1 MGMKNNSKAY
11 VLMLVTMLLL
21 TGITVYADT
30 SGFEHSS
37 KGYYTV
43 FEQGTEKEIF
53 ATSWEVDVGDKYHS
67 TENKMYEV
75 VEVDRDGK
83 KAYAKFIEDVK
94 MPEIDEIFVTET
106 MQTARRERQVALYF
120 SHNAESYVPTDGT
133 DSKPGRGGIVEV
145 GEAFKKGF
153 EKYGVKASVD
163 TTSHEPH
170 DANSYVRSRRT
181 ATRLLQK
188 GPDAIFDI
196 HRDAIPKEHYI
207 TTVNETPAAKIR
219 IVLGRR
225 NQNLKANEELAR
237 KIKALS
243 DNSYPGF
250 VRDIFY
256 ARGNY
261 NQDLAPRVLL
271 FEFGTHEH
279 TRERA
284 ENSAEIFAEIVTK
297 AMYGGTTV
305 KGERVQGEQQSSEGT
320 GSGLTWLFVIAGLGG
335 LVYLLLSTGG
345 REMFSKVRGFAKRE
359 FGSFL
364 ARRNKRDGE
373 K

>member
-1 MGMKNNSKAY
+1 M
-11 VLMLVTMLLL
+11 
-21 TGITVYADT
+21 
-30 SGFEHSS
+30 
-37 KGYYTV
+37 
-43 FEQGTEKEIF
+43 
-53 ATSWEVDVGDKYHS
+53 
-67 TENKMYEV
+67 
-75 VEVDRDGK
+75 
-83 KAYAKFIEDVK
+83 
-94 MPEIDEIFVTET
+94 
-106 MQTARRERQVALYF
+106 
-120 SHNAESYVPTDGT
+120 
-133 DSKPGRGGIVEV
+133 
-145 GEAFKKGF
+145 
-153 EKYGVKASVD
+153 
-163 TTSHEPH
+163 
-170 DANSYVRSRRT
+170 
-181 ATRLLQK
+181 LQK

-207 TTVNETPAAKIR
+207 TTINETPAARIR

-237 KIKALS
+237 KIKAIS
-243 DNSYPGF
+243 DDTHPGF

-284 ENSAEIFAEIVTK
+284 ENSAGIFAEIVTK
-297 AMYGGTTV
+297 ALYGGTTA
-305 KGERVQGEQQSSEGT
+305 KGERVQGEQQSSKGT

-335 LVYLLLSTGG
+335 LAFLLLSTGG

>member
-1 MGMKNNSKAY
+1 MKNKTTISIFILIA
-11 VLMLVTMLLL
+11 VSLLA
-21 TGITVYADT
+21 GVVAYADT
-30 SGFEHSS
+30 GGFEHSS
-37 KGYYTV
+37 RGYYV
-43 FEQGTEKEIF
+43 VYEEDTEDEVF

-67 TENKMYEV
+67 TDDKLYEV
-75 VEVDRDGK
+75 VEVDRDNK
-83 KAYAKFIEDVK
+83 KAFARFVEDVK

-106 MQTARRERQVALYF
+106 MQVAEKEKRIALYF

-133 DSKPGRGGIVEV
+133 HSKPGRGGIVEV

-153 EKYGVKASVD
+153 EKYGVKTTVN

-181 ATRLLQK
+181 AMKLLQE

-207 TTVNETPAAKIR
+207 DTINETPVAKIR

-237 KIKALS
+237 KIKAIA
-243 DNSYPGF
+243 DDTHPGF
-250 VRDIFY
+250 IKDFFY

-261 NQDLAPRVLL
+261 NQDLARGPCCS
-271 FEFGTHEH
+271 
-279 TRERA
+279 
-284 ENSAEIFAEIVTK
+284 NSGPMSTPGKGRRTVPDFAEIVTK
-297 AMYGGTTV
+297 ALYGGAT
-305 KGERVQGEQQSSEGT
+305 ERAEVQGAQESSEGS
-320 GSGLTWLFVIAGLGG
+320 GSGIAWLVAIAGLGG
-335 LVYLLLSTGG
+335 LAFLFLSTGAG
-345 REMFSKVRGFAKRE
+345 VFSKAKGFARKE

-364 ARRNKRDGE
+364 ARRNKRDGD

>member
-1 MGMKNNSKAY
+1 MKNKMTISIFILIA
-11 VLMLVTMLLL
+11 VSLLA
-21 TGITVYADT
+21 GVVAYADT
-30 SGFEHSS
+30 GGFEHSS
-37 KGYYTV
+37 RGYYV
-43 FEQGTEKEIF
+43 VYEEDTEDEVF
-53 ATSWEVDVGDKYHS
+53 ATSWEVDVGDEYHS
-67 TENKMYEV
+67 TDDKLYEV
-75 VEVDRDGK
+75 VEVDRDNK
-83 KAYAKFIEDVK
+83 KAFARFVEDVK

-106 MQTARRERQVALYF
+106 MQVAEKEKRIALYF

-133 DSKPGRGGIVEV
+133 HSKPGRGGIVEV

-153 EKYGVKASVD
+153 EKYGVKTTVN

-181 ATRLLQK
+181 AMKLLQE

-207 TTVNETPAAKIR
+207 DTINETPVAKIR

-237 KIKALS
+237 KIKAIA
-243 DNSYPGF
+243 DDTHPGF
-250 VRDIFY
+250 IKDFFY

-261 NQDLAPRVLL
+261 NQDLAPRALL

-284 ENSAEIFAEIVTK
+284 ENSAGIFAEIVTK
-297 AMYGGTTV
+297 ALYGGATE
-305 KGERVQGEQQSSEGT
+305 KGGGVQGAQESSEGS
-320 GSGLTWLFVIAGLGG
+320 GSGIAWLVAIAGLGG
-335 LVYLLLSTGG
+335 LAFLFLSTGG
-345 REMFSKVRGFAKRE
+345 REFFSKAKGFARKE

-364 ARRNKRDGE
+364 ARRNKRDGD

>member
-1 MGMKNNSKAY
+1 MKNKGKMYIPVIIA
-11 VLMLVTMLLL
+11 LLL
-21 TGITVYADT
+21 LVGAKAYADT
-30 SGFEHSS
+30 NGFEHSS
-37 KGYYTV
+37 KGYYVV
-43 FEQGTEKEIF
+43 FEQGSEREIF
-53 ATSWEVDVGDKYHS
+53 ATSWEVDVGDRYHS
-67 TENKMYEV
+67 TDNKMYEV

-83 KAYAKFIEDVK
+83 KAYAKFVEDVK

-106 MQTARRERQVALYF
+106 MQTAQKGKQVALYF

-153 EKYGVKASVD
+153 EKFGVNAIIN

-181 ATRLLQK
+181 ATRLLQQ

-207 TTVNETPAAKIR
+207 DTIDNTPVSKVR

-225 NQNLKANEELAR
+225 NQNLKANEDLAK
-237 KIKALS
+237 KIKAIS
-243 DNSYPGF
+243 DKTHPGF

-261 NQDLAPRVLL
+261 NQDLAPRALL

-284 ENSAEIFAEIVTK
+284 ENSAGIFAEIVTK
-297 AMYGGTTV
+297 ALYGGTTPG
-305 KGERVQGEQQSSEGT
+305 GERVQGAQDSSEGT

-335 LVYLLLSTGG
+335 LAFLLLSTGG
-345 REMFSKVRGFAKRE
+345 REMFSKVKGFARKE

-364 ARRNKRDGE
+364 ARRNKRDNGR
-373 K
+373 